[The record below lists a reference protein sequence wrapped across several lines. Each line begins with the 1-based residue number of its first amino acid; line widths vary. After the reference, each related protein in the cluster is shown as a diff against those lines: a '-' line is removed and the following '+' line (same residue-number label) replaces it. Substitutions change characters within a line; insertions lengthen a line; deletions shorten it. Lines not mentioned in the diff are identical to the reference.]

1 METND
6 TDLINDKSFKAL
18 INDIDF
24 DRLELGLKNPNI
36 FRILKIS
43 KTEIRHSNFLAWL
56 LDPLESHNLREIFL
70 KRFLNEI
77 SADLELSGIDGI
89 EVRRE
94 WRNIDILVLTSEL
107 AICIENKVESSE
119 HSDQL
124 LRYKKIVLENFPH
137 KKTIFVYLTTYRD
150 DPSDDDYKSFSYEQI
165 AKIIK
170 RIIKLYGL
178 TIIPDV
184 KQYLL
189 NYVETLKFEIMAN
202 HKYNKLAVQLYNKHK
217 DTFDFIFANR
227 PDNATFFSAFFKT
240 AIEESGWIICSDN
253 KGVFRFLTPK
263 LKSILPEMIGGWSQ
277 KDSFGFELDY
287 YWYNQKQV
295 VFKTVISPGE
305 GTPRDEKIREI
316 LLKAIRSVEGSQEP
330 KGKKWLVPIIRKDSF
345 VLDKMAEND
354 ENFIRDEIAKIFKKI
369 TEIVNKVEDSI
380 LSRSEELESFQ
391 KSSKWGI

>member
-1 METND
+1 MSQIIKHELNEA
-6 TDLINDKSFKAL
+6 SFKRL

-24 DRLELGLKNPNI
+24 DRLELWLKNPNI

-56 LDPLESHNLREIFL
+56 LDPLESHNLREVFL

-77 SADLELSGIDGI
+77 SIDLEISGIDGI

-94 WRNIDILVLTSEL
+94 WRNIDLLVLTSEF
-107 AICIENKVESSE
+107 AICIENKVESTE

-124 LRYKKIVLENFPH
+124 LRYKNIVRENFPD
-137 KKTIFVYLTTYRD
+137 KKLIFVYLTTYRL
-150 DPSDDDYKSFSYEQI
+150 DPSDDDYKSFSYDQI
-165 AKIIK
+165 VGILERVIELYGRTIISDV
-170 RIIKLYGL
+170 KLYL
-178 TIIPDV
+178 
-184 KQYLL
+184 Q
-189 NYVETLKFEIMAN
+189 NYIETLKLEIMAN
-202 HKYNKLAVQLYNKHK
+202 HEYNKLAIQLYNRHK
-217 DTFDFIFANR
+217 DTFDFIFANK
-227 PDNATFFSAFFKT
+227 PDNATFFSTFFKA
-240 AIEESGWIICSDN
+240 AIEDAGWIISSDN

-263 LKSILPEMIGGWSQ
+263 LKSVLPEMNGGWSQ
-277 KDSFGFELDY
+277 KDSFGFDLDY

-316 LLKAIRSVEGSQEP
+316 LLNAVRSVEGSQEP
-330 KGKKWLVPIIRKDSF
+330 KGKKWLVPIIKKDSF

-354 ENFIRDEIAKIFKKI
+354 EDFIRGEISKIFKKI

-380 LSRSEELESFQ
+380 LLRSEEL
-391 KSSKWGI
+391 KSLIPVIDK